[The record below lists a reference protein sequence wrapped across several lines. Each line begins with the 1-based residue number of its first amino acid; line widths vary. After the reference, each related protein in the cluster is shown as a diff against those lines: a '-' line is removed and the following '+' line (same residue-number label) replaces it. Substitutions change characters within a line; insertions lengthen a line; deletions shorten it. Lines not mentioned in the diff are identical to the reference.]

1 LRFSKLFVPTSK
13 EDPKDAVLPSH
24 KYLIRGGFIAQVG
37 SGLYNFMPLGK
48 IVLDKIRNI
57 VKEELDKAGCQEV
70 QLSFVTPASL
80 WKESGRYQKY
90 GKELLRFKDRKE
102 NEFVLGPTHEEMM
115 VDLVRGRVKSYKDL
129 PLHLYQINLKFRDEV
144 RPRFGLLRGREF
156 LMEDGYSFHAD
167 YEDMERE
174 YEKMEKT
181 YSAIFERMGL
191 DFRAVEADSGAIG
204 GSKSKEFMVLT
215 ENGEDE
221 IVICKECDYA
231 ANVEAAKRKKPNP
244 PLSGDDAP
252 VMSRDFFHTP
262 DVKTIDELSDFFKL
276 PPYYFVKAVAKKAIY
291 EDREEI
297 VVFFI
302 RGSDTLQETKAI
314 NAVGALDLED
324 ASEEELEREG
334 LVPYFIGPLNEKFK
348 FVIDEE
354 LRDEENLICGGNK
367 KDYHYVG
374 FDFKTLKNP
383 KYADLIEVKEGD
395 RCPKCGG
402 ELIKT
407 RGIEVGHI
415 FQLGERY
422 SEPLNATFLDEN
434 GKAKPF
440 VMGTYGIGVSRLV
453 AVIIEQHH
461 DDKGCIWTKTTAP
474 YLLDIVVSDPKNGE
488 QLEFAENLY
497 NKLKNENKEV
507 IIDDRKER
515 FGFKMKDF
523 ELIGFPYALI
533 VGKGLKDG
541 IVQLVDRKTLE
552 KEDIPIDKLDE
563 KIAEI
568 FD

>member
-1 LRFSKLFVPTSK
+1 MRFSKLFVPTSK

-262 DVKTIDELSDFFKL
+262 NVKTIDELSDFFKL

-453 AVIIEQHH
+453 AVVIEQHH

>member
-1 LRFSKLFVPTSK
+1 MRFSKLFVPTSK

-453 AVIIEQHH
+453 AVVVEQHH